1 MVDAN
6 GMTKSVVSVEN
17 DVQAIAREPRPFL
30 FLEPARLPLRP
41 IAIDP
46 LGLERLDAEVGE
58 AVPALARSV
67 VNYSI
72 ALQNRSA
79 LERGNRQPIQLSVL
93 NRRRRAARAWLNAVL
108 AGQTD
113 AATLHA
119 VGTQWLPVLCGS
131 GPDARPAPAVARRF
145 VEFVR
150 GAITAHLFS
159 EPCENLLPHARA
171 LHVLETVLAMHLAGA
186 VTAARATATR

>member
-6 GMTKSVVSVEN
+6 GMTKSVLSVEN

-41 IAIDP
+41 VAIDP
-46 LGLERLDAEVGE
+46 IGLERLDAEVGE

-79 LERGNRQPIQLSVL
+79 LERGNRQPIQLSVP
-93 NRRRRAARAWLNAVL
+93 NRRRRAARAWLNAVI

-186 VTAARATATR
+186 VTAARAATTR

>member
-46 LGLERLDAEVGE
+46 IGLERLDAEVGE
-58 AVPALARSV
+58 VVPALARSV

-93 NRRRRAARAWLNAVL
+93 NRRRRAARAWLNAVI

-186 VTAARATATR
+186 VQAARLSAAM

>member
-41 IAIDP
+41 VAIDP
-46 LGLERLDAEVGE
+46 IGLERLDAEVGE

-72 ALQNRSA
+72 TLQNRSA

-186 VTAARATATR
+186 VTAARATTTR